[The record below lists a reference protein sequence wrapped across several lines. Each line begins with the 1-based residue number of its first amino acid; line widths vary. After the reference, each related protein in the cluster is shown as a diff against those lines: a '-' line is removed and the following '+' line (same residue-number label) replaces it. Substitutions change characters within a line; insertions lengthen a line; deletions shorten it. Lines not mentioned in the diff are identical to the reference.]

1 MTTYIE
7 PLGGH
12 IRQLAERLMVTYEH
26 PLNEEIRL
34 FLRLELLM
42 GRFRYH
48 VTDPKP
54 ENTVAALHLLLELY
68 NLSLRLDV
76 KSKILKEID
85 RLGQAVRLLMR
96 SAPEQDVTRL
106 DTVLER
112 LNHHSSVLY
121 QQRGQV
127 GQHLKSHA
135 FFNSLCQRASLPG
148 GLNGFDIPLFHYWQE
163 QSVDVRAADLEA
175 WVAPY
180 RMAEEAARTILEVIR
195 DFGEG
200 GEVLAKDGFFQ
211 FTLEYRKP
219 YQLLRVSVPGNV
231 DYYPE
236 ISAGKQRFT
245 LRFVSADMLEDRGKQ
260 IHQDI
265 PFKLDLCSF

>member
-7 PLGGH
+7 PLGEQ
-12 IRQLAERLMVTYEH
+12 IRHLTARSIVTYEH

-42 GRFRYH
+42 TRFRYH

-68 NLSLRLDV
+68 NLSVRLDV

-96 SAPEQDVTRL
+96 SAQEQDIARL
-106 DTVLER
+106 DTVLEK
-112 LNHHSSVLY
+112 LNYHSNVLY

-135 FFNSLCQRASLPG
+135 FFSSLCQRVSLPG

-163 QSVDVRAADLEA
+163 QPAAVRLADLEE
-175 WVAPY
+175 WVSPY
-180 RMAEEAARTILEVIR
+180 RMAEEAARTILDVIR
-195 DFGEG
+195 EFGESSEAIG
-200 GEVLAKDGFFQ
+200 KDGFYQ

-219 YQLLRVSVPGNV
+219 YQLLRVGLPSTV
-231 DYYPE
+231 DFYPE

-245 LRFVSADMLEDRGKQ
+245 LRFVNAGMMEERGGQ
-260 IHQDI
+260 IHKDI
-265 PFKLDLCSF
+265 PFTLTLCSF